1 MRSCLK
7 DTSSFCFLCVTR
19 NNSERQGESLQS
31 CEAYIN
37 KDHRDIL
44 LLSGRNIWNKNQFYH
59 IIHYEKFCCIIKCFF
74 VLIVL
79 QYSTPHGVCALISL
93 WGCIQSSVRELSLQ
107 SLVILAWKSPF
118 VVEYLF
124 KQYPC
129 FQHHISSQHL
139 SAIWCNNPLSG
150 I

>member
-1 MRSCLK
+1 MARWKFTKLWSIYK
-7 DTSSFCFLCVTR
+7 WAPWGYSV
-19 NNSERQGESLQS
+19 
-31 CEAYIN
+31 A
-37 KDHRDIL
+37 
-44 LLSGRNIWNKNQFYH
+44 LLSGRNIWNKNQFSH
-59 IIHYEKFCCIIKCFF
+59 IILCEKFCCIIRCFF
-74 VLIVL
+74 MLIVS
-79 QYSTPHGVCALISL
+79 QYSTPHGVCALIPPC
-93 WGCIQSSVRELSLQ
+93 GCIQSSVRDLSLQ

-129 FQHHISSQHL
+129 FQHHISSQCL